1 MSEQGYGQGQPDDAG
16 RAAYGP
22 PGQPQY
28 GPGPGQGASYP
39 SQGGTGYQGPSQGGT
54 GYPGQSGA
62 GYPDQGGADYQRQG
76 TAGYQGQ
83 TTSYPAQGGYSRTS
97 SSQLSDSKG
106 FLAALFDF
114 GFTTF
119 VTPKIVKVL
128 YVLIMIGLGLGALV
142 IIFSLFGHSLIAGI
156 IGLLIV
162 APLYFIVSLAF
173 YRIIMELFVVVFRI
187 SDDLRAIRERG
198 AGLQ

>member
-22 PGQPQY
+22 PGQPGQPQY
-28 GPGPGQGASYP
+28 GPGPRQGAGYP
-39 SQGGTGYQGPSQGGT
+39 SQGGTAYQGQG
-54 GYPGQSGA
+54 GA
-62 GYPDQGGADYQRQG
+62 GYPGQGGADYQRQG
-76 TAGYQGQ
+76 AAGYQGQ
-83 TTSYPAQGGYSRTS
+83 TTSYPAQAGYSRPS

-142 IIFSLFGHSLIAGI
+142 VLFTFFRINLIAGI
-156 IGLLIV
+156 FGLLIV

-198 AGLQ
+198 TGLQ

>member
-1 MSEQGYGQGQPDDAG
+1 MG

-39 SQGGTGYQGPSQGGT
+39 SQGGTGYQG
-54 GYPGQSGA
+54 QSGA
-62 GYPDQGGADYQRQG
+62 GYPGQAGADYQRQG
-76 TAGYQGQ
+76 AAGYQGQ
-83 TTSYPAQGGYSRTS
+83 TTSYPAQGGSPGTS

-128 YVLIMIGLGLGALV
+128 YVLIMIVTGTGRACS
-142 IIFSLFGHSLIAGI
+142 SLQFFQH
-156 IGLLIV
+156 
-162 APLYFIVSLAF
+162 
-173 YRIIMELFVVVFRI
+173 
-187 SDDLRAIRERG
+187 
-198 AGLQ
+198 

>member
-1 MSEQGYGQGQPDDAG
+1 LSEQGYGQGQPDDTG

-22 PGQPQY
+22 SGQPQY
-28 GPGPGQGASYP
+28 GPGPGQGAGYP
-39 SQGGTGYQGPSQGGT
+39 GQGGTGYQGQSGAD
-54 GYPGQSGA
+54 YPGQA
-62 GYPDQGGADYQRQG
+62 GADYQRQG
-76 TAGYQGQ
+76 AAGHQGQ
-83 TTSYPAQGGYSRTS
+83 TTSYPAQGGYPRPS
-97 SSQLSDSKG
+97 SSQLTDSKG

-142 IIFSLFGHSLIAGI
+142 VLFTFFRINLIAGI
-156 IGLLIV
+156 FGLLIV

>member
-1 MSEQGYGQGQPDDAG
+1 LSEQGYGQGQPDDAG

-28 GPGPGQGASYP
+28 GPGPGQGAGYP
-39 SQGGTGYQGPSQGGT
+39 SQGGTGYQG
-54 GYPGQSGA
+54 QSGA
-62 GYPDQGGADYQRQG
+62 GYPSQGGADYQRQG
-76 TAGYQGQ
+76 AAGYQGQ

-142 IIFSLFGHSLIAGI
+142 VLFTFFRINLIAGI
-156 IGLLIV
+156 FGLLIV

>member
-28 GPGPGQGASYP
+28 GPGPGQGAGYP
-39 SQGGTGYQGPSQGGT
+39 SQGGTGYQG
-54 GYPGQSGA
+54 QSGA
-62 GYPDQGGADYQRQG
+62 GYPSQGGADYQRQG
-76 TAGYQGQ
+76 AAGYQGQ

-142 IIFSLFGHSLIAGI
+142 VLFTFFRINLIAGI
-156 IGLLIV
+156 FGLLIV